1 MPEDVMGFYRKNIG
15 GLHQALR
22 IALGVAVTISA
33 LVYLAGIAAWLVAL
47 GGAGFAL
54 TGLVGYCPMCAMA
67 GIGRGGVS

>member
-1 MPEDVMGFYRKNIG
+1 MAFYRKNIG
-15 GLHQALR
+15 GLHQAVR
-22 IALGVAVTISA
+22 IASGVAVVVAAS
-33 LVYLAGIAAWLVAL
+33 VYLAGPTAWLVAL